1 MSITDILR
9 AVSDRINKAATGL
22 LIAAAFTMVT
32 AVFLQVIF
40 RYVLKMPLSWS
51 EELARY
57 AFMWT
62 TFLGA
67 SVALRHNSLP
77 NITLGLK
84 LFPAVVRPYLYL
96 ITHGLSLV
104 FCYQVI
110 VQGTKLTLAALPDKS
125 PGLDFTIAW
134 AYAALPIGC
143 LFMLIHILYLAAAE
157 SKEKLGSPVRGLAVI
172 VAIAVGVSFL
182 VSQPIPGL
190 NYVLI
195 VLLLLFFALGVP
207 IAIALA
213 LLTVVAFSSLGDFP
227 LMVIPQRMF
236 VGLDSF
242 TLMAVPFFMLA
253 GAIMHAGGIAL
264 RLVNF
269 ASALV
274 GWIRVGLIPANVLA
288 SIIFADM
295 SGSAASDTAAIGN
308 VMLPGMVK
316 RGYEK
321 NFVTALQAAAGSLGV
336 QFPPSSGMLLFAFV
350 ANVSVAHLFMASF
363 IPGFLVAGSF
373 ALTGL
378 IIARRR
384 NYPAEP
390 WVGMK
395 ALGKAFL
402 HSIWA
407 LLAPIIILGGILG
420 GIFTATEAGVVA
432 VVYSLVVSIFFYRE
446 LSIKQIPEVITIGAV
461 NTARVMFIASS
472 GMLLGWYLAS
482 QQIPQEIAAGLFS
495 ITKDPFWILV
505 IVNLFL
511 IAIHTVL
518 ETGTSIL
525 VVIPI
530 LLPAMLAAGVDPIHF
545 GIIVAI
551 NSALGM
557 ILPPIGICLFVSSAI
572 TNITLEDVTKAVWPF
587 ALANLVV
594 LAIVTACPWI
604 VQILPA
610 ALGMVK

>member
-1 MSITDILR
+1 MSMIDILR
-9 AVSDRINKAATGL
+9 AVSDRVNKVATGL
-22 LIAAAFTMVT
+22 LIVAAFSMVT

-40 RYVLKMPLSWS
+40 RYILLMPLSWS

-57 AFMWT
+57 TFMWT

-67 SVALRHNSLP
+67 SVALRYNSLP

-84 LFPAVVRPYLYL
+84 FFPVKIQPHLYL
-96 ITHGLSLV
+96 VTHGLSLL

-110 VQGTKLTLAALPDKS
+110 VQGTKLTMAALPDKS

-134 AYAALPIGC
+134 AYAALPVGA
-143 LFMLIHILYLAAAE
+143 LFMLIHILYLAAEE
-157 SKEKLGSPVRGLAVI
+157 SQEKMGSPVRGLVLI
-172 VAIAVGVSFL
+172 VAIAVGVTFL
-182 VSQPIPGL
+182 INQPIIGL
-190 NYVLI
+190 NYLLI
-195 VLLLLFFALGVP
+195 ALLLLFFALGVP
-207 IAIALA
+207 IAIALG
-213 LLTVVAFSSLGDFP
+213 LLTVVAFSSLNDFS

-274 GWIRVGLIPANVLA
+274 GWIRGGLIPANVLA

-373 ALTGL
+373 AVTGL

-390 WVGMK
+390 WVGFK
-395 ALGKAFL
+395 HLGKAFI

-432 VVYSLVVSIFFYRE
+432 VVYSLIVSVFFYRE
-446 LSIKQIPEVITIGAV
+446 LPIKKLPEVITTGAV

-482 QQIPQEIAAGLFS
+482 QQIPQEIAAALFS
-495 ITKDPFWILV
+495 ITKDPFWLLV

-530 LLPAMLAAGVDPIHF
+530 LMPAMLAAGVDPIHF

-572 TNITLEDVTKAVWPF
+572 TNITLEEVTKAVWPF
-587 ALANLVV
+587 ALANLAV

-604 VQILPA
+604 VRILPA
-610 ALGMVK
+610 ALGMIK

>member
-1 MSITDILR
+1 MTSLLCAISNR
-9 AVSDRINKAATGL
+9 VNQVARGL
-22 LIAAAFTMVT
+22 LVIAAFSMVT
-32 AVFLQVIF
+32 AVFMQVIF
-40 RYVLKMPLSWS
+40 RYVLKAPLSWS

-57 AFMWT
+57 TFMWT

-67 SVALRHNSLP
+67 SVALRSNSLP
-77 NITLGLK
+77 NITLGLR
-84 LFPAVVRPYLYL
+84 LFPAKIRPYFFLV
-96 ITHGLSLV
+96 THCLSLI
-104 FCYQVI
+104 FCYHFI
-110 VQGTKLTLAALPDKS
+110 VYGTELTIAGLPDKS

-134 AYAALPIGC
+134 AYAALPIGGV
-143 LFMLIHILYLAAAE
+143 FMAIHLLYLVAAE
-157 SKEKLGSPVRGLAVI
+157 SEEKRFNPLLGLAIVI
-172 VAIAVGVSFL
+172 AGAVGLDFIY
-182 VSQPIPGL
+182 SQPLPGL
-190 NYVLI
+190 NYLLI
-195 VLLLLFFALGVP
+195 VLLLLFFAMGVP

-213 LLTVVAFSSLGDFP
+213 LLTVVAFSSLHDFP
-227 LMVIPQRMF
+227 LTIIPQRMF

-253 GAIMHAGGIAL
+253 GAIMHSGGIAQ

-274 GWIRVGLIPANVLA
+274 GWIRGGLIPANVLA

-373 ALTGL
+373 AATGI
-378 IIARRR
+378 IIAHRHK
-384 NYPAEP
+384 YPAEP
-390 WVGMK
+390 WVGFG
-395 ALGKAFL
+395 ALGKAFVK
-402 HSIWA
+402 SFWA
-407 LLAPIIILGGILG
+407 LMAPLIILGGILG
-420 GIFTATEAGVVA
+420 GIFTPTEAGVIA
-432 VVYSLVVSIFFYRE
+432 VVYSLIVSIFFYRE
-446 LSIKQIPEVITIGAV
+446 LPLNKMADVITTGAI
-461 NTARVMFIASS
+461 NTSRVMFIASA

-482 QQIPQEIAAGLFS
+482 QQIPQEIAADLFK
-495 ITKDPFWILV
+495 ITKDPFWLLV
-505 IVNLFL
+505 IVNIFL

-518 ETGTSIL
+518 ETGTTIL

-530 LLPAMLAAGVDPIHF
+530 LLPAMLAAGIDPIHF
-545 GIIVAI
+545 GILVAI

-572 TNITLEDVTKAVWPF
+572 TDISLEDVTKAVWPF
-587 ALANLVV
+587 ALANLAI
-594 LAIVTACPWI
+594 LALVTSCPWI
-604 VQILPA
+604 VKILPS
-610 ALGMVK
+610 LFGMVK

>member
-1 MSITDILR
+1 MTNILR
-9 AVSDRINKAATGL
+9 AVSDRVNTAATGL
-22 LIAAAFTMVT
+22 LIVAAFTMVT

-40 RYVLKMPLSWS
+40 RYILLMPLSWS

-57 AFMWT
+57 TFMWT

-67 SVALRHNSLP
+67 SVALRFNSLP

-84 LFPAVVRPYLYL
+84 FFPARIRPYLYL
-96 ITHGLSLV
+96 VTNGLSLL

-110 VQGTKLTLAALPDKS
+110 IQGTKLAWAALPDKS
-125 PGLDFTIAW
+125 PGLDVTIAW
-134 AYAALPIGC
+134 AYAALPIGA
-143 LFMLIHILYLAAAE
+143 LFMLIHILYLVAEE
-157 SKEKLGSPVRGLAVI
+157 SKEKLGSPVLGLALI
-172 VAIAVGVSFL
+172 VAVAVGVTFL
-182 VSQPIPGL
+182 INQPIPGL
-190 NYVLI
+190 NYLLV
-195 VLLLLFFALGVP
+195 VMLLLFFALGVP
-207 IAIALA
+207 IAIALG
-213 LLTVVAFSSLGDFP
+213 LLTVVAFSSLNDFS

-274 GWIRVGLIPANVLA
+274 GWIRGGLIPANVLA

-373 ALTGL
+373 AVTGL
-378 IIARRR
+378 LIARRR

-390 WVGMK
+390 WVGFK
-395 ALGKAFL
+395 HLGKAFL
-402 HSIWA
+402 KSIWA

-432 VVYSLVVSIFFYRE
+432 VVYSLIISIFFYRE
-446 LSIKQIPEVITIGAV
+446 LPIQKISEVITIGAV
-461 NTARVMFIASS
+461 NTSRVMFIASS

-482 QQIPQEIAAGLFS
+482 QQIPQDIAAGLFS

-530 LLPAMLAAGVDPIHF
+530 LLPAMLAAGIDPIHF

-587 ALANLVV
+587 ALANLAI
-594 LAIVTACPWI
+594 LALVTACPWI
-604 VQILPA
+604 VRILPA
-610 ALGMVK
+610 AFGFIK

>member
-1 MSITDILR
+1 MTSILR
-9 AVSDRINKAATGL
+9 IISDKVNVAARSL
-22 LIAAAFTMVT
+22 LVVAAFTMVT

-40 RYVLKMPLSWS
+40 RYVLKAPLSWS

-57 AFMWT
+57 TFMWT

-67 SVALRHNSLP
+67 SVALRSNSLP

-84 LFPAVVRPYLYL
+84 YFPAKIRPYLYL
-96 ITHGLSLV
+96 FTSALSTI
-104 FCYQVI
+104 FCYHFI
-110 VQGTKLTLAALPDKS
+110 VYGTQLTIAGLPDKS

-134 AYAALPIGC
+134 AYAALPIGGA
-143 LFMLIHILYLAAAE
+143 FMLIHLLYLAASE
-157 SKEKLGSPVRGLAVI
+157 SEEKGLNPLMGLVI
-172 VAIAVGVSFL
+172 VIAIAGGLDFL
-182 VSQPIPGL
+182 YSQPIPGL
-190 NYVLI
+190 NYLLVA
-195 VLLLLFFALGVP
+195 LLLLFFAMGVP
-207 IAIALA
+207 IAISLA

-227 LMVIPQRMF
+227 LTVIPQRMF

-253 GAIMHAGGIAL
+253 GAIMHSGGIAL

-274 GWIRVGLIPANVLA
+274 GWIRGGLIPANVIA
-288 SIIFADM
+288 SVIFADM

-308 VMLPGMVK
+308 VMLPGMIK
-316 RGYEK
+316 RGYER
-321 NFVTALQAAAGSLGV
+321 NFVTALQSAAGSLGV
-336 QFPPSSGMLLFAFV
+336 QFPPSSGMLLYAFV

-363 IPGFLVAGSF
+363 VPGFMVAFTF
-373 ALTGL
+373 AATGL
-378 IIARRR
+378 IIARRH

-390 WVGMK
+390 WVGFGPL
-395 ALGKAFL
+395 AKAFID
-402 HSIWA
+402 SIWA

-420 GIFTATEAGVVA
+420 GIFTPTEAGVIA
-432 VVYSLVVSIFFYRE
+432 VVYSLIVSIFFYKE
-446 LSIKQIPEVITIGAV
+446 LPLAKMPDVITTGAI
-461 NTARVMFIASS
+461 NTSRVMFIASS

-482 QQIPQEIAAGLFS
+482 QQIPQEIAAELFT
-495 ITKDPFWILV
+495 ITKDPFWLLV

-518 ETGTSIL
+518 ETGTTIL

-530 LLPAMLAAGVDPIHF
+530 ILPALLAAGVDPIHF

-572 TNITLEDVTKAVWPF
+572 TNISLEDVTKAVWPF
-587 ALANLVV
+587 ALANLVILSV
-594 LAIVTACPWI
+594 VTACPWL
-604 VQILPA
+604 VKILPSMF
-610 ALGMVK
+610 GMIK